1 MRIATIRLAYAPAL
15 DVVRGSSLAPAL
27 THAEERL
34 LSCESIERVQR
45 LGLAG
50 NSLCQRIV
58 GPRLFTVQR
67 WFRARGQGGLA
78 YLRQASNFSQ

>member
-1 MRIATIRLAYAPAL
+1 MRIATIRLAYAAAL

-34 LSCESIERVQR
+34 LSCESKRVQR